1 MRAIFIASLSFLFCF
16 YSNTSIADELVI
28 VANTTE
34 QNISIDKQQ
43 LRNLF
48 MGGAIQGK
56 YIPVS
61 MTPNKR
67 SRIVFNTRIIGLT
80 ESRIQSYWAQL
91 KFTGRS
97 KPPIEFS
104 TVEELIAY
112 VEKTP
117 GAITYLPGSAS
128 IPDSLQVIF
137 SIPE

>member
-1 MRAIFIASLSFLFCF
+1 MKAISVVAVSLFCCF
-16 YSNTSIADELVI
+16 ISQVSYANELVI
-28 VANTTE
+28 VANTAE
-34 QNISIDKQQ
+34 QEIKLSKQQ

-61 MTPNKR
+61 MKPSQR
-67 SRIVFNTRIIGLT
+67 ARIIFNTRIIGLT

-112 VEKTP
+112 TAKTP
-117 GAITYLPGSAS
+117 GAITYLPSDVA

-137 SIPE
+137 SVPE